1 MNLIMFDMD
10 GTLFRTET
18 SFFPAV
24 REFAGRHAFP
34 VPDEEFLRGFI
45 GQSGSEWRAWLEE
58 LQLGTSTQELAS
70 EFDLLEQEYVKTQ
83 GELYPGTTDVLRAL
97 ALDEWKLGVCSNAPA
112 WYPDMILTR
121 AGVRDLFDLVRVPKR
136 SGETK
141 PVMLCDVW
149 NELRPE
155 QCAMVGDRADDM
167 QAAHAGGYFAIGA
180 VYGWA
185 PEELAL
191 ADVCIHDIAEIP
203 TALARHW
210 SQEGEPKSAGAPTTV
225 ASALVVAEAPAPLP
239 SIAQTASATP
249 RVQESLPG
257 TPKVSVPQRDET
269 PSQSIE
275 TPSET
280 APEPMPET
288 PAITQPVEP
297 ATPEK
302 VVEPAVETPAIVAP
316 VEPATPDEILD
327 TSVEPPFSVQ
337 PVEPPTQTSPEPR
350 AKAPAVAAPVEP
362 VVTPPAPATPLRSTP
377 EVVTSRPAEPE
388 PAVTN
393 RRSWNP
399 FRRHE
404 DKPR

>member
-141 PVMLCDVW
+141 PVMLCEVW

-210 SQEGEPKSAGAPTTV
+210 SQEGE
-225 ASALVVAEAPAPLP
+225 APA
-239 SIAQTASATP
+239 
-249 RVQESLPG
+249 
-257 TPKVSVPQRDET
+257 K
-269 PSQSIE
+269 
-275 TPSET
+275 
-280 APEPMPET
+280 
-288 PAITQPVEP
+288 
-297 ATPEK
+297 
-302 VVEPAVETPAIVAP
+302 
-316 VEPATPDEILD
+316 
-327 TSVEPPFSVQ
+327 
-337 PVEPPTQTSPEPR
+337 
-350 AKAPAVAAPVEP
+350 
-362 VVTPPAPATPLRSTP
+362 
-377 EVVTSRPAEPE
+377 
-388 PAVTN
+388 
-393 RRSWNP
+393 
-399 FRRHE
+399 
-404 DKPR
+404 